1 MKFKTML
8 LTSLVFFVLVAG
20 TIKADAPDLSLT
32 LTRYDP
38 YPAQPGGY
46 LDLWI
51 QVNNQGLGDASNL
64 LVQLQPEYPF
74 SVDPGANT
82 TTQVAQLNSLDSIVL
97 HYVVRVDENA
107 ITGINKIKVKYQTG
121 ISVGTWNTASLDV
134 YVLGKSRISVS
145 DVSPMLIEPGQPT
158 MIAFTLKNA
167 GGSPIRDLMF
177 SWKQPSDLILPVGS
191 DNRMYIGTIGIGE
204 QSKVV
209 FTMTTNPDIAPGVY
223 PVVLTMNYTDGNTTA
238 TSTSQIGII
247 VGGTTDFDVSAEG
260 SGGQV
265 SLSIS
270 NIGANNAN
278 SVTVEIPPQQSF
290 SVTGGSS
297 SILGN
302 LDKGDYTTATFQI
315 AGRVSRNVTG
325 GLGGV
330 QNQTVQ
336 TTAGQN
342 LTVRISYTDTTG
354 QRQTVEKQ
362 IAVPQ
367 GIFSSSASGT
377 TSSTFTSR
385 SQSSGQ
391 GLTYIIIGAAG
402 IAAVI
407 GFFLYRRK
415 KRKKKK

>member
-1 MKFKTML
+1 MKCKKML
-8 LTSLVFFVLVAG
+8 LTSLVFFVLIAG

-64 LVQLQPEYPF
+64 VVQLQPEYPF

-82 TTQVAQLNSLDSIVL
+82 TTQVAQLKSMDSIVL

-107 ITGINKIKVKYQTG
+107 ITGINKVKVRYQTG
-121 ISVGTWNTASLDV
+121 ISVGTWNTANLEV
-134 YVLGKSRISVS
+134 YVQGKNRISVS
-145 DVSPMLIEPGQPT
+145 DVSPMLIEPGEPT
-158 MIAFTLKNA
+158 SVTFTLKNS
-167 GGSPIRDLMF
+167 GGSPIRDLTF

-191 DNRMYIGTIGIGE
+191 DNRMYIGSIGIGE
-204 QSKVV
+204 QSKAV

-223 PVVLTMNYTDGNTTA
+223 PLTLTLNYSDGNTTS
-238 TSTSQIGII
+238 TSASQIGMI
-247 VGGTTDFDVSAEG
+247 VGGTTDFDISADG

-278 SVTVEIPPQQSF
+278 SVTVEIPPQQSL

-297 SILGN
+297 VILGN

-315 AGRVSRNVTG
+315 ASRASRNATGSFGTGQVTE
-325 GLGGV
+325 
-330 QNQTVQ
+330 
-336 TTAGQN
+336 GQN
-342 LTVRISYTDTTG
+342 LTVRVSYTDTTG
-354 QRQTVEKQ
+354 NRQTVEKQ
-362 IAVPQ
+362 VAVPQ
-367 GIFSSSASGT
+367 GIFSSSSSS
-377 TSSTFTSR
+377 SSTLSSR
-385 SQSSGQ
+385 TQSSGQ
-391 GLTYIIIGAAG
+391 GLMYIIIGAAG
-402 IAAVI
+402 IAAVV
-407 GFFLYRRK
+407 GFFLYRQ
-415 KRKKKK
+415 RKKKKK